1 MLTAM
6 ENAGFSPDKDLIG
19 QYLQETDTAGDFFSF
34 YRLFMK
40 YHEDYQ
46 IDRILEGR
54 EDPVIRERAA
64 AAPFDER
71 VRLLAM
77 LNSALSK
84 GFRAVVRE
92 EEVLGLIYESLVR
105 VRDGENIAAVREEAE
120 KSFERQ
126 QILGGPE
133 GRRTVRERERIAFLA
148 GMTEYEDGKEA
159 FLQRTAA
166 LDERAEAEG
175 RKLSKVFSFS
185 EKAWGEG
192 QEMLL
197 LMSELTADP
206 YASAFI
212 GLYGSPDYRRHSE
225 LLSFGERGSEIR
237 KEIRALRAL

>member
-1 MLTAM
+1 M
-6 ENAGFSPDKDLIG
+6 ENAGFSPDRDLIG

-40 YHEDYQ
+40 YREDYQ
-46 IDRILEGR
+46 IDRILGGR

-71 VRLLAM
+71 IRLLAM
-77 LNSALSK
+77 LNGALSK

-92 EEVLGLIYESLVR
+92 EEILGLIYESLVR
-105 VRDGENIAAVREEAE
+105 IRDGEDIAAVREEAE

-133 GRRTVRERERIAFLA
+133 GRRTVRERERAAFLDA
-148 GMTEYEDGKEA
+148 MTEYEDGKEA
-159 FLQRTAA
+159 FLQRTAV

-175 RKLSKVFSFS
+175 RKLAEVFSFS
-185 EKAWGEG
+185 EKVWGEG